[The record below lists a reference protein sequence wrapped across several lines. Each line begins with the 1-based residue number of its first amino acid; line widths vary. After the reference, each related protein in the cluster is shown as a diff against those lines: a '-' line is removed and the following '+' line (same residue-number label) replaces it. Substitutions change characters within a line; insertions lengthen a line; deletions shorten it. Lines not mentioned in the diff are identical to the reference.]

1 MDARWEKHADESVA
15 RAVEKVI
22 TETELPGPL
31 GELPSRK
38 DLKALKDAGSELWLD
53 TGDRDEASRNWTAE
67 LSGLT
72 TNNTL
77 INKVI
82 QKGIYDDVIHRSIDL
97 LHQSGLSLDEEDMV
111 VEVGFIVNSHIARSL
126 VSTFGAKVSVELH
139 PAISRDADAT
149 VMFARRY
156 FKLDPDN
163 FYIKVPLT
171 PAGAIAVRRLSD
183 EGIKVNFTLGFS
195 ARQNHLLARVSRPTF
210 VNVFLGR
217 DNQVVVENNLGD
229 GKNVGEKATLASQR
243 EVLEAR
249 KEGVTDTLQIAASLR
264 SADQVGALA
273 GVDVHTIPPAVIE
286 KFCEMNVEP
295 SEINSQVETDP
306 EVEVGDDAVNVLWE
320 VPDSFKSMTEALG
333 KEDVAGMTPEALV
346 EFAHSH
352 GVNDLFG
359 DYSEGDLKT
368 IRDKGKIPDLSQ
380 WKGRPLALDDLL
392 TTSALEAFAK
402 DQQALDERIAGFIKK
417 A

>member
-1 MDARWEKHADESVA
+1 MDARWEKHADDSVI
-15 RAVEKVI
+15 RAVEEVI

-31 GELPSRK
+31 GEPPSRP

-53 TGDRDEASRNWTAE
+53 TGDRDEAAKNWTAE

-82 QKGIYDDVIHRSIDL
+82 QKGIYDDIIGRAVDL
-97 LHQSGLSLDEEDMV
+97 LRQSGLALDDEDMV
-111 VEVGFIVNSHIARSL
+111 MEVGFIVNSHIARSL
-126 VSTFGAKVSVELH
+126 VSTFGARVSVELH
-139 PAISRDADAT
+139 PAISGDADAT

-156 FKLDPDN
+156 HKLDPDN

-195 ARQNHLLARVSRPTF
+195 ARQNHLLARISRPAF

-217 DNQVVVENNLGD
+217 DNQVVIENNLGD

-243 EVLEAR
+243 EVLRAR
-249 KEGVTDTLQIAASLR
+249 KDGVTDTLQIAASLR
-264 SADQVGALA
+264 SPEQVPALA
-273 GVDVHTIPPAVIE
+273 GVDVHTIPPGVIE
-286 KFCEMNVEP
+286 KFFEMNVNP
-295 SEINSQVETDP
+295 SEIKSRVDADP
-306 EVEVGDDAVNVLWE
+306 DVQVGDNAVKVLWE
-320 VPDSFKSMTEALG
+320 VPDSFRSMTEALG
-333 KEDVAGMTPEALV
+333 RENVAAMTPETLV
-346 EFAHSH
+346 EFTRSH

-359 DYSEGDLKT
+359 DYSDGDLKT
-368 IRDKGKIPDLSQ
+368 IRDTGKIPDLSQ
-380 WKGRPLALDDLL
+380 WKGRGLALDDLL
-392 TTSALEAFAK
+392 TVSALEAFAK